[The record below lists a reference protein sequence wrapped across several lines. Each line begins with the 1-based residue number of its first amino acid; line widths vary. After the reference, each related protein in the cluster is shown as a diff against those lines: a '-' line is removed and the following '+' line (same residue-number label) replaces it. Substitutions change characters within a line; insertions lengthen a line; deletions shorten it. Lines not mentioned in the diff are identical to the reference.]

1 MTSAVS
7 YVESFHPVERYHHWE
22 TLPEFNKSEL
32 RKGELWMAL
41 RREHAGVVIRDREI
55 YGGFL
60 AKCTVDV
67 CTWDE
72 EYVQTLLHLRDKRG
86 IAERTVMYV
95 NWSQPHGGTPKFLHP
110 TEWVVKEVQGRTWDT
125 DGERHDTALDNTT
138 FACAHNGV
146 SPAPCFLFA
155 RKFARS
161 AHLAISSLDLGY

>member
-1 MTSAVS
+1 MPDSV
-7 YVESFHPVERYHHWE
+7 VVRQ
-22 TLPEFNKSEL
+22 EL

-55 YGGFL
+55 YEGFM
-60 AKCTVDV
+60 AKCRRGDKWTGL

-72 EYVQTLLHLRDKRG
+72 EYVQTLLHLRDKGG

-95 NWSQPHGGTPKFLHP
+95 NWSQPHGGSPSFLQS
-110 TEWVVKEVQGRTWDT
+110 TERVVKEVQGMMWDT
-125 DGERHDTALDNTT
+125 DGERHDTALHNTT

-155 RKFARS
+155 RKFATS
-161 AHLAISSLDLGY
+161 AHLAIPSLDPVGYY